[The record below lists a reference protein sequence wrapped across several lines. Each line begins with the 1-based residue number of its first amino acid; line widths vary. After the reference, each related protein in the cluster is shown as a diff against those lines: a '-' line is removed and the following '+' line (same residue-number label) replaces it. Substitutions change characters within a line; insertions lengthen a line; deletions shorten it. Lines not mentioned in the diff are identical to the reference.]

1 MACNGLCKFRENIM
15 KIYLLP
21 ILIVSVLIGCSGSD
35 KHEVKEY
42 ESIFNSCLI
51 NRSIGVDMSI
61 DSLKTA
67 VESFCKDLAVNKL
80 KDTNLRL
87 GKLENALVLSRETNN
102 ELQEDLEKALIN
114 QSTVSQDTYRWRLVT
129 SWPKN
134 YPGLGMAPERIS
146 DLVEEM
152 SNGQMKITVYGAG
165 EQVPAFGVFDAVSSG
180 SHQMGHSGGYFW
192 KGKVPAA
199 QFFTSVPF
207 GLTADEIN
215 AWVNRGGGLEL
226 WREIYEPF
234 NIYPIPA
241 GNTGTQMFG
250 WFNKEINSLED
261 IKGLKM
267 RIPGIG
273 GEVLKEAGGIPVTL
287 PGGELFTALQT
298 GVIDATEWVGPYN
311 DLTFGFHQAA
321 KYYYYPGWHE
331 PGPMLELLINIDA
344 WNSLPKH
351 LQVIIETAAKA
362 VNQDMLDEYLAR
374 NNKALTELIEVHGVE
389 LRKLPDDVIEEF
401 RLISEKI
408 LDDLAKE
415 DKVIGRVYESYSEF
429 RKNVSAY
436 HEISEDA
443 FIEARNK

>member
-1 MACNGLCKFRENIM
+1 MAGYVLCKIRKNM
-15 KIYLLP
+15 KMNKYISLAVLVLL
-21 ILIVSVLIGCSGSD
+21 VGCG
-35 KHEVKEY
+35 
-42 ESIFNSCLI
+42 ESSNEG
-51 NRSIGVDMSI
+51 NAN
-61 DSLKTA
+61 DSL
-67 VESFCKDLAVNKL
+67 E
-80 KDTNLRL
+80 
-87 GKLENALVLSRETNN
+87 
-102 ELQEDLEKALIN
+102 QEQYN
-114 QSTVSQDTYRWRLVT
+114 WRLVT
-129 SWPKN
+129 AWPKN
-134 YPGLGMAPERIS
+134 YPGLGMAPERIA

-199 QFFTSVPF
+199 QFFTGVPF

-215 AWVNRGGGLEL
+215 AWTNRGGGLEL
-226 WREIYEPF
+226 WREVYEPF

-273 GEVLKEAGGIPVTL
+273 GEVLKRAGGIPVTL

-311 DLTFGFHQAA
+311 DLTFGFQQTA

-331 PGPMLELLINIDA
+331 PGSMLELLINKDA

-351 LQVIIETAAKA
+351 LQVIIETASKA
-362 VNQDMLDEYLAR
+362 VNQDILDEYTAR
-374 NNKALTELIEVHGVE
+374 NNKALRELVDVHGVE
-389 LRKLPDDVIEEF
+389 LRRLPDDVITEFKIIANDILEENAAEDETVNKVYQSYF
-401 RLISEKI
+401 KFKNEVSEYH
-408 LDDLAKE
+408 
-415 DKVIGRVYESYSEF
+415 KV
-429 RKNVSAY
+429 
-436 HEISEDA
+436 SEDA
-443 FIEARNK
+443 FVEARSN

>member
-1 MACNGLCKFRENIM
+1 MRNLTYI
-15 KIYLLP
+15 LT
-21 ILIVSVLIGCSGSD
+21 LIVLVGCSG
-35 KHEVKEY
+35 E
-42 ESIFNSCLI
+42 
-51 NRSIGVDMSI
+51 
-61 DSLKTA
+61 
-67 VESFCKDLAVNKL
+67 
-80 KDTNLRL
+80 
-87 GKLENALVLSRETNN
+87 
-102 ELQEDLEKALIN
+102 
-114 QSTVSQDTYRWRLVT
+114 QSTGLDEDVLKEKKYNWRLVT

-134 YPGLGMAPERIS
+134 YPGLGMAPERIA

-152 SNGQMKITVYGAG
+152 SNGQMTITVYGAE

-215 AWVNRGGGLEL
+215 AWVYRGGGLEL
-226 WREIYEPF
+226 WREIYQPF

-250 WFNKEINSLED
+250 WFNKEINSLAD

-331 PGPMLELLINIDA
+331 PGPVLELICNKSKF
-344 WNSLPKH
+344 NELPAD
-351 LQVIIETAAKA
+351 LQEIVRTAAYRLNRWMMA
-362 VNQDMLDEYLAR
+362 EFDFRNGEYLQKII
-374 NNKALTELIEVHGVE
+374 NETDVQLKAFPAEVMNGLQKATKVTINELAEKDQQT
-389 LRKLPDDVIEEF
+389 RKVYEHYSNF
-401 RLISEKI
+401 RKNIKGWMDISEKI
-408 LDDLAKE
+408 FYNQ
-415 DKVIGRVYESYSEF
+415 IG
-429 RKNVSAY
+429 
-436 HEISEDA
+436 
-443 FIEARNK
+443 

>member
-1 MACNGLCKFRENIM
+1 MAGYGLCKIRKDM
-15 KIYLLP
+15 KMNKYI
-21 ILIVSVLIGCSGSD
+21 S
-35 KHEVKEY
+35 
-42 ESIFNSCLI
+42 
-51 NRSIGVDMSI
+51 
-61 DSLKTA
+61 
-67 VESFCKDLAVNKL
+67 LAVL
-80 KDTNLRL
+80 L
-87 GKLENALVLSRETNN
+87 LV
-102 ELQEDLEKALIN
+102 AGCG
-114 QSTVSQDTYRWRLVT
+114 QSGIEGDANTSFEQKQYNWRLVT
-129 SWPKN
+129 AWPKN
-134 YPGLGMAPERIS
+134 YPGLGMAPERIA

-199 QFFTSVPF
+199 QFFTGVPF

-215 AWVNRGGGLEL
+215 AWTNRGGGLEL

-273 GEVLKEAGGIPVTL
+273 GEVLKRAGGIPVTL

-311 DLTFGFHQAA
+311 DLTFGFQQTA

-331 PGPMLELLINIDA
+331 PGSMLELLINKDA
-344 WNSLPKH
+344 WDSLPKH
-351 LQVIIETAAKA
+351 LQVIIETASKA
-362 VNQDMLDEYLAR
+362 VNQDILDEYTAR
-374 NNKALTELIEVHGVE
+374 NNKALRELVDVHGVE
-389 LRKLPDDVIEEF
+389 LRRLPDDVIAEFKIIANEILEENA
-401 RLISEKI
+401 SE
-408 LDDLAKE
+408 DE
-415 DKVIGRVYESYSEF
+415 TVNKVYQSYLKFKNEVSE
-429 RKNVSAY
+429 Y
-436 HEISEDA
+436 HKVSEDA
-443 FIEARNK
+443 FVEARNN

>member
-1 MACNGLCKFRENIM
+1 MKKFLTLFIILGITSCTNENTDSET
-15 KIYLLP
+15 
-21 ILIVSVLIGCSGSD
+21 V
-35 KHEVKEY
+35 
-42 ESIFNSCLI
+42 
-51 NRSIGVDMSI
+51 SI
-61 DSLKTA
+61 DKDKTY
-67 VESFCKDLAVNKL
+67 N
-80 KDTNLRL
+80 
-87 GKLENALVLSRETNN
+87 
-102 ELQEDLEKALIN
+102 
-114 QSTVSQDTYRWRLVT
+114 WRLVT

-134 YPGLGMAPERIS
+134 YPGLGMGPERIA

-152 SNGQMKITVYGAG
+152 SDGQMTITVYGAE

-261 IKGLKM
+261 VKGLKM

-331 PGPMLELLINIDA
+331 PGPMLELIINLDE

-351 LQVIIETAAKA
+351 LQVIIETATKA
-362 VNQDMLDEYLAR
+362 VNQDMLDEYLAKI
-374 NNKALTELIEVHGVE
+374 NQALTELVEVHGVE
-389 LRKLPDDVIEEF
+389 LRRLPDDVIEEF
-401 RLISEKI
+401 KMISDQILEELAQEDETIEKVYNSYKSF
-408 LDDLAKE
+408 KE
-415 DKVIGRVYESYSEF
+415 DVSE
-429 RKNVSAY
+429 Y
-436 HEISEDA
+436 HKISEDA

>member
-1 MACNGLCKFRENIM
+1 MVSCGICKSKKTIM
-15 KIYLLP
+15 KKFIFLP
-21 ILIVSVLIGCSGSD
+21 LIIFIAGCSD
-35 KHEVKEY
+35 Q
-42 ESIFNSCLI
+42 
-51 NRSIGVDMSI
+51 SI
-61 DSLKTA
+61 DSEDELIDKDKTY
-67 VESFCKDLAVNKL
+67 N
-80 KDTNLRL
+80 
-87 GKLENALVLSRETNN
+87 
-102 ELQEDLEKALIN
+102 
-114 QSTVSQDTYRWRLVT
+114 WRLVT

-134 YPGLGMAPERIS
+134 YPGLGMAPERIA

-152 SNGQMKITVYGAG
+152 SDGQMKITVYGAE

-226 WREIYEPF
+226 WREIYAPF

-351 LQVIIETAAKA
+351 LQVIIETASKA
-362 VNQDMLDEYLAR
+362 VNQDMLDEYLAK
-374 NNKALTELIEVHGVE
+374 NNQALTELVDVHGVE

-401 RLISEKI
+401 RTISDQI
-408 LDDLAKE
+408 LEELAQE
-415 DKVIGRVYESYSEF
+415 DETIAKVYNSYKSFKQDVSE
-429 RKNVSAY
+429 Y
-436 HEISEDA
+436 HKISEDA

>member
-1 MACNGLCKFRENIM
+1 MVSYGLRKFRETMM
-15 KIYLLP
+15 KK
-21 ILIVSVLIGCSGSD
+21 ILTFVLLIGLISSCSGEQESSNSAD
-35 KHEVKEY
+35 AEY
-42 ESIFNSCLI
+42 
-51 NRSIGVDMSI
+51 
-61 DSLKTA
+61 KTY
-67 VESFCKDLAVNKL
+67 K
-80 KDTNLRL
+80 
-87 GKLENALVLSRETNN
+87 
-102 ELQEDLEKALIN
+102 
-114 QSTVSQDTYRWRLVT
+114 WRLVT

-134 YPGLGMAPERIS
+134 YPGLGMAPEKIA

-152 SNGQMKITVYGAG
+152 SNGQMQITVYGAG

-261 IKGLKM
+261 VKGLKM

-331 PGPMLELLINIDA
+331 PGPMLELLINMDA

-351 LQVIIETAAKA
+351 LQVIIETATKA
-362 VNQDMLDEYLAR
+362 VNQDTLDEYLAR
-374 NNKALTELIEVHGVE
+374 NNQALTELVEVHGVE

-401 RLISEKI
+401 RAISNEI
-408 LDDLAKE
+408 LSDLAEE
-415 DKVIGRVYESYSEF
+415 DEVIGKVYDSYIEF
-429 RKNVSAY
+429 KNNVTEY
-436 HEISEDA
+436 HKISEDS

>member
-1 MACNGLCKFRENIM
+1 VASYGLCKFRETMM
-15 KIYLLP
+15 KK
-21 ILIVSVLIGCSGSD
+21 ILTFVFLIGIISGCSGGQESLSSANT
-35 KHEVKEY
+35 EEY
-42 ESIFNSCLI
+42 
-51 NRSIGVDMSI
+51 
-61 DSLKTA
+61 KTY
-67 VESFCKDLAVNKL
+67 K
-80 KDTNLRL
+80 
-87 GKLENALVLSRETNN
+87 
-102 ELQEDLEKALIN
+102 
-114 QSTVSQDTYRWRLVT
+114 WRLVT

-134 YPGLGMAPERIS
+134 YPGLGMAPERIA

-152 SNGQMKITVYGAG
+152 SNGQMQITVYGAG

-331 PGPMLELLINIDA
+331 PGPMLELLINMDA

-351 LQVIIETAAKA
+351 LQVIIETATKA
-362 VNQDMLDEYLAR
+362 VNQDTLDEYLAR
-374 NNKALTELIEVHGVE
+374 NNQALTELIEVHGVE

-401 RLISEKI
+401 RAISNEI
-408 LDDLAKE
+408 LRDLAKE
-415 DKVIGRVYESYSEF
+415 DEVIGKVYDSYIEF
-429 RKNVSAY
+429 KNNVAEY
-436 HEISEDA
+436 HKISEDS

>member
-1 MACNGLCKFRENIM
+1 MVGNGICKFRKNIM
-15 KIYLLP
+15 KIFIHIFA
-21 ILIVSVLIGCSGSD
+21 ILILVSCSNEQATSIEQTIEKD
-35 KHEVKEY
+35 KKY
-42 ESIFNSCLI
+42 N
-51 NRSIGVDMSI
+51 
-61 DSLKTA
+61 
-67 VESFCKDLAVNKL
+67 
-80 KDTNLRL
+80 
-87 GKLENALVLSRETNN
+87 
-102 ELQEDLEKALIN
+102 
-114 QSTVSQDTYRWRLVT
+114 WRLVT

-134 YPGLGMAPERIS
+134 YPGLGMAPERIA

-152 SNGQMKITVYGAG
+152 SDGQMKITVYGAE

-226 WREIYEPF
+226 WREIYAPF

-331 PGPMLELLINIDA
+331 PGPMLELLINKDA
-344 WNSLPKH
+344 WESLPKH
-351 LQVIIETAAKA
+351 LQVIIETASKA
-362 VNQDMLDEYLAR
+362 VNQDMLDEYLAK
-374 NNKALTELIEVHGVE
+374 NNQALTELVEVHGVE

-401 RLISEKI
+401 RKISNRI
-408 LDDLAKE
+408 LDDLASE
-415 DKVIGRVYESYSEF
+415 DETIAKVYSSYLKF
-429 RKNVSAY
+429 KNDVSAY

>member
-1 MACNGLCKFRENIM
+1 MKKFLTLFI
-15 KIYLLP
+15 
-21 ILIVSVLIGCSGSD
+21 ILGITSCTN
-35 KHEVKEY
+35 ETT
-42 ESIFNSCLI
+42 ES
-51 NRSIGVDMSI
+51 
-61 DSLKTA
+61 
-67 VESFCKDLAVNKL
+67 E
-80 KDTNLRL
+80 
-87 GKLENALVLSRETNN
+87 
-102 ELQEDLEKALIN
+102 
-114 QSTVSQDTYRWRLVT
+114 TVSTDKDKTYNWRLVT

-134 YPGLGMAPERIS
+134 YPGLGMAPERIA

-152 SNGQMKITVYGAG
+152 SDGQMTITVYGAE

-261 IKGLKM
+261 VKGLKM

-331 PGPMLELLINIDA
+331 PGPMLELIINLDE

-351 LQVIIETAAKA
+351 LQVIIETATKA
-362 VNQDMLDEYLAR
+362 VNQDMLDEYLAK
-374 NNKALTELIEVHGVE
+374 NNQALTELVEVHGVE
-389 LRKLPDDVIEEF
+389 LRRLPDDVIEEF
-401 RLISEKI
+401 RMISDQI
-408 LDDLAKE
+408 LEELAQE
-415 DKVIGRVYESYSEF
+415 DETIAKVYNSYKSFKQDVSE
-429 RKNVSAY
+429 Y
-436 HEISEDA
+436 HKISEDA

>member
-1 MACNGLCKFRENIM
+1 MVGNGLCKFRKNIM
-15 KIYLLP
+15 KIFVHIFA
-21 ILIVSVLIGCSGSD
+21 ILILVTCSN
-35 KHEVKEY
+35 EQVT
-42 ESIFNSCLI
+42 SIEQN
-51 NRSIGVDMSI
+51 
-61 DSLKTA
+61 
-67 VESFCKDLAVNKL
+67 
-80 KDTNLRL
+80 
-87 GKLENALVLSRETNN
+87 
-102 ELQEDLEKALIN
+102 LEKDKKYN
-114 QSTVSQDTYRWRLVT
+114 WRLVT

-134 YPGLGMAPERIS
+134 YPGLGMAPERIA

-152 SNGQMKITVYGAG
+152 SDGQMKITVYGAE

-226 WREIYEPF
+226 WREIYAPF

-331 PGPMLELLINIDA
+331 PGPMLELLVNKDA
-344 WNSLPKH
+344 WDSLPRH
-351 LQVIIETAAKA
+351 LQVIIETASKA
-362 VNQDMLDEYLAR
+362 VNQDMLDEYLAK
-374 NNKALTELIEVHGVE
+374 NNQALTELVEVHGVE
-389 LRKLPDDVIEEF
+389 LRKLPDDVIT
-401 RLISEKI
+401 
-408 LDDLAKE
+408 
-415 DKVIGRVYESYSEF
+415 EF
-429 RKNVSAY
+429 RKISDRILNDLAEEDETIAKVYSSYTKFKNDVSAY

>member
-1 MACNGLCKFRENIM
+1 MAGNGLCKPREIVM
-15 KIYLLP
+15 RYLIYLS
-21 ILIVSVLIGCSGSD
+21 ILI
-35 KHEVKEY
+35 
-42 ESIFNSCLI
+42 F
-51 NRSIGVDMSI
+51 
-61 DSLKTA
+61 
-67 VESFCKDLAVNKL
+67 
-80 KDTNLRL
+80 
-87 GKLENALVLSRETNN
+87 
-102 ELQEDLEKALIN
+102 
-114 QSTVSQDTYRWRLVT
+114 TVSCSNASSTSEVIKPSKEEKYNWRLVT

-134 YPGLGMAPERIS
+134 YPGLGMAPERIA

-152 SNGQMKITVYGAG
+152 SDGQMTITVYGAE

-226 WREIYEPF
+226 WREIYAPF

-344 WNSLPKH
+344 WNSLPNH
-351 LQVIIETAAKA
+351 LQVIIETATKA
-362 VNQDMLDEYLAR
+362 VNQDMLDEYLAK
-374 NNKALTELIEVHGVE
+374 NNQALTELIEVHGVE
-389 LRKLPDDVIEEF
+389 LRELPDDVIEEF
-401 RLISEKI
+401 RKISNKI

-415 DKVIGRVYESYSEF
+415 DEVISKVYDSYLKF
-429 RKNVSAY
+429 KNNVSAY
-436 HEISEDA
+436 HQISEDA
-443 FIEARNK
+443 FVESRNK

>member
-1 MACNGLCKFRENIM
+1 MASYGLCKFRETMM
-15 KIYLLP
+15 KK
-21 ILIVSVLIGCSGSD
+21 ILTFVFLIGIISGCSGGQESLSSANT
-35 KHEVKEY
+35 EEY
-42 ESIFNSCLI
+42 
-51 NRSIGVDMSI
+51 
-61 DSLKTA
+61 KTY
-67 VESFCKDLAVNKL
+67 K
-80 KDTNLRL
+80 
-87 GKLENALVLSRETNN
+87 
-102 ELQEDLEKALIN
+102 
-114 QSTVSQDTYRWRLVT
+114 WRLVT

-134 YPGLGMAPERIS
+134 YPGLGMAPERIA

-152 SNGQMKITVYGAG
+152 SNGQMQITVYGAG

-331 PGPMLELLINIDA
+331 PGPMLELLINMDA

-351 LQVIIETAAKA
+351 LQVIIETATKA
-362 VNQDMLDEYLAR
+362 VNQDTLDEYLAR
-374 NNKALTELIEVHGVE
+374 NNQALTELIEAHGVE

-401 RLISEKI
+401 RAISNEI
-408 LDDLAKE
+408 LSELAEE
-415 DKVIGRVYESYSEF
+415 DEVIGKVYDSYIEF
-429 RKNVSAY
+429 KNNVTEY
-436 HEISEDA
+436 HKISEDS

>member
-1 MACNGLCKFRENIM
+1 MASNGLCKSREIVM
-15 KIYLLP
+15 RYLIYLS
-21 ILIVSVLIGCSGSD
+21 ILIFVVSCSDTSSTSEEI
-35 KHEVKEY
+35 KPSKE
-42 ESIFNSCLI
+42 
-51 NRSIGVDMSI
+51 
-61 DSLKTA
+61 
-67 VESFCKDLAVNKL
+67 
-80 KDTNLRL
+80 
-87 GKLENALVLSRETNN
+87 
-102 ELQEDLEKALIN
+102 EKYN
-114 QSTVSQDTYRWRLVT
+114 WRLVT

-134 YPGLGMAPERIS
+134 YPGLGMAPERIA

-152 SNGQMKITVYGAG
+152 SDGQMTITVYGAE

-226 WREIYEPF
+226 WREIYAPF

-344 WNSLPKH
+344 WNSLPNH
-351 LQVIIETAAKA
+351 LQVIIDTATKA
-362 VNQDMLDEYLAR
+362 VNQDMLDEYLAK
-374 NNKALTELIEVHGVE
+374 NNQALTELIEVHGVE

-401 RLISEKI
+401 RKISNKI

-415 DKVIGRVYESYSEF
+415 DEVISKVYDSYLKF
-429 RKNVSAY
+429 KNDVSAY
-436 HEISEDA
+436 HQISEDA
-443 FIEARNK
+443 FVESRNK

>member
-1 MACNGLCKFRENIM
+1 MASNGLCKSREIVM
-15 KIYLLP
+15 RYLIYLS
-21 ILIVSVLIGCSGSD
+21 ILIFIVSCSDASNNS
-35 KHEVKEY
+35 EVIKSAKE
-42 ESIFNSCLI
+42 
-51 NRSIGVDMSI
+51 
-61 DSLKTA
+61 
-67 VESFCKDLAVNKL
+67 
-80 KDTNLRL
+80 
-87 GKLENALVLSRETNN
+87 
-102 ELQEDLEKALIN
+102 EKYN
-114 QSTVSQDTYRWRLVT
+114 WRLVT

-134 YPGLGMAPERIS
+134 YPGLGMAPERIA

-152 SNGQMKITVYGAG
+152 SDGQMKITVYGAE

-344 WNSLPKH
+344 WNSLPNH
-351 LQVIIETAAKA
+351 LQVIIDTATKA
-362 VNQDMLDEYLAR
+362 VNQDMLDEYLAK
-374 NNKALTELIEVHGVE
+374 NNQALTELIEVHGVE

-401 RLISEKI
+401 RKISNKI

-415 DKVIGRVYESYSEF
+415 DEVISKVYDSYLKF
-429 RKNVSAY
+429 KNDVSAY
-436 HEISEDA
+436 HQISEDA
-443 FIEARNK
+443 FVESRNK

>member
-1 MACNGLCKFRENIM
+1 MASYGLCKFRETMM
-15 KIYLLP
+15 KK
-21 ILIVSVLIGCSGSD
+21 ILTFIFLIGIITGCSGRQESSNSANT
-35 KHEVKEY
+35 KEY
-42 ESIFNSCLI
+42 
-51 NRSIGVDMSI
+51 
-61 DSLKTA
+61 KTY
-67 VESFCKDLAVNKL
+67 K
-80 KDTNLRL
+80 
-87 GKLENALVLSRETNN
+87 
-102 ELQEDLEKALIN
+102 
-114 QSTVSQDTYRWRLVT
+114 WRLVT

-134 YPGLGMAPERIS
+134 YPGLGMAPERIA

-152 SNGQMKITVYGAG
+152 SDGQMQITVYGAG

-261 IKGLKM
+261 VKGLKM

-331 PGPMLELLINIDA
+331 PGPMLELLINMDA

-351 LQVIIETAAKA
+351 LQVIIEIATKA
-362 VNQDMLDEYLAR
+362 VNQDTLDEYLAR
-374 NNKALTELIEVHGVE
+374 NNQALTELIEVHGVE

-401 RLISEKI
+401 RAISNEI
-408 LDDLAKE
+408 LSELAEE
-415 DKVIGRVYESYSEF
+415 DEVIGKVYDSYIEF
-429 RKNVSAY
+429 KNNVTEY
-436 HEISEDA
+436 HKISEDS

>member
-1 MACNGLCKFRENIM
+1 MVSYGLRKFRETMM
-15 KIYLLP
+15 KKILTFVLL
-21 ILIVSVLIGCSGSD
+21 IGLISGCSGEQESSNSAD
-35 KHEVKEY
+35 AEY
-42 ESIFNSCLI
+42 
-51 NRSIGVDMSI
+51 
-61 DSLKTA
+61 KTY
-67 VESFCKDLAVNKL
+67 K
-80 KDTNLRL
+80 
-87 GKLENALVLSRETNN
+87 
-102 ELQEDLEKALIN
+102 
-114 QSTVSQDTYRWRLVT
+114 WRLVT

-134 YPGLGMAPERIS
+134 YPGLGMAPEKIA

-152 SNGQMKITVYGAG
+152 SNGQMQITVYGAG

-261 IKGLKM
+261 VKGLKM

-331 PGPMLELLINIDA
+331 PGPMLELLINMDA

-351 LQVIIETAAKA
+351 LQVIIETATKA
-362 VNQDMLDEYLAR
+362 VNQDTLDEYLAR
-374 NNKALTELIEVHGVE
+374 NNQALTELVEVHGVE

-401 RLISEKI
+401 RAISNEI
-408 LDDLAKE
+408 LSDLAEE
-415 DKVIGRVYESYSEF
+415 DEVIGKVYDSYIEF
-429 RKNVSAY
+429 KNNVTEY
-436 HEISEDA
+436 HKISEDS

>member
-1 MACNGLCKFRENIM
+1 VVSYGLRKFRETMM
-15 KIYLLP
+15 KKILTFVLL
-21 ILIVSVLIGCSGSD
+21 IGLISGCSGEQESSNSAD
-35 KHEVKEY
+35 AEY
-42 ESIFNSCLI
+42 
-51 NRSIGVDMSI
+51 
-61 DSLKTA
+61 KTY
-67 VESFCKDLAVNKL
+67 K
-80 KDTNLRL
+80 
-87 GKLENALVLSRETNN
+87 
-102 ELQEDLEKALIN
+102 
-114 QSTVSQDTYRWRLVT
+114 WRLVT

-134 YPGLGMAPERIS
+134 YPGLGMAPEKIAN
-146 DLVEEM
+146 LVEEM
-152 SNGQMKITVYGAG
+152 SNGQMQITVYGAG

-261 IKGLKM
+261 VKGLKM

-331 PGPMLELLINIDA
+331 PGPMLELLINMDA

-351 LQVIIETAAKA
+351 LQVIIETATKA
-362 VNQDMLDEYLAR
+362 VNQDTLDEYLAR
-374 NNKALTELIEVHGVE
+374 NNQALTELVEVHGVE

-401 RLISEKI
+401 RAISNEI
-408 LDDLAKE
+408 LSDLAEE
-415 DKVIGRVYESYSEF
+415 DEVIAKVYDSYIEF
-429 RKNVSAY
+429 KNNVTEY
-436 HEISEDA
+436 HKISEDS

>member
-1 MACNGLCKFRENIM
+1 MAGYGLCKIRKNM
-15 KIYLLP
+15 KMNKYISLAVLVLL
-21 ILIVSVLIGCSGSD
+21 VGCG
-35 KHEVKEY
+35 
-42 ESIFNSCLI
+42 ESSNEGNS
-51 NRSIGVDMSI
+51 N
-61 DSLKTA
+61 DSLEQKQY
-67 VESFCKDLAVNKL
+67 N
-80 KDTNLRL
+80 
-87 GKLENALVLSRETNN
+87 
-102 ELQEDLEKALIN
+102 
-114 QSTVSQDTYRWRLVT
+114 WRLVT
-129 SWPKN
+129 AWPKN
-134 YPGLGMAPERIS
+134 YPGLGMAPERIA

-199 QFFTSVPF
+199 QFFTGVPF

-215 AWVNRGGGLEL
+215 AWTNRGGGLEL

-273 GEVLKEAGGIPVTL
+273 GEVLKRAGGIPVTL

-311 DLTFGFHQAA
+311 DLTFGFQQTA

-331 PGPMLELLINIDA
+331 PGSMLELLINKDA
-344 WNSLPKH
+344 WDTLPKH
-351 LQVIIETAAKA
+351 LQVIIETASKA
-362 VNQDMLDEYLAR
+362 VNQDILDEYTAR
-374 NNKALTELIEVHGVE
+374 NNKALRELVDVHGVE
-389 LRKLPDDVIEEF
+389 LRRLPDDVIAEFKIIANEILEENA
-401 RLISEKI
+401 SE
-408 LDDLAKE
+408 DE
-415 DKVIGRVYESYSEF
+415 TVNKVYQSYLKFKNEVSE
-429 RKNVSAY
+429 Y
-436 HEISEDA
+436 HKVSEDA
-443 FIEARNK
+443 FVEARNN

>member
-1 MACNGLCKFRENIM
+1 MKKFLTLFI
-15 KIYLLP
+15 
-21 ILIVSVLIGCSGSD
+21 ILGITSCTNETIDSEIVSID
-35 KHEVKEY
+35 K
-42 ESIFNSCLI
+42 
-51 NRSIGVDMSI
+51 D
-61 DSLKTA
+61 KTY
-67 VESFCKDLAVNKL
+67 N
-80 KDTNLRL
+80 
-87 GKLENALVLSRETNN
+87 
-102 ELQEDLEKALIN
+102 
-114 QSTVSQDTYRWRLVT
+114 WRLVT

-134 YPGLGMAPERIS
+134 YPGLGMAPERIA

-152 SNGQMKITVYGAG
+152 SDGQMTITVYGAE

-261 IKGLKM
+261 VKGLKM

-331 PGPMLELLINIDA
+331 PGPMLELIINLDE

-351 LQVIIETAAKA
+351 LQIIIETATKA
-362 VNQDMLDEYLAR
+362 VNQDMLDEYLAK
-374 NNKALTELIEVHGVE
+374 NNQALTELVEVHGVE
-389 LRKLPDDVIEEF
+389 LRRLPDDVIEEF
-401 RLISEKI
+401 RTISDQI
-408 LDDLAKE
+408 LEELAQE
-415 DKVIGRVYESYSEF
+415 DESIAKVYNSYKSFKQDVSE
-429 RKNVSAY
+429 Y
-436 HEISEDA
+436 HKISEDA

>member
-1 MACNGLCKFRENIM
+1 MASYGLCKIRKNM
-15 KIYLLP
+15 KINKYISLVVLV
-21 ILIVSVLIGCSGSD
+21 LLIGCGESGIED
-35 KHEVKEY
+35 DV
-42 ESIFNSCLI
+42 NS
-51 NRSIGVDMSI
+51 
-61 DSLKTA
+61 SLEQKQY
-67 VESFCKDLAVNKL
+67 N
-80 KDTNLRL
+80 
-87 GKLENALVLSRETNN
+87 
-102 ELQEDLEKALIN
+102 
-114 QSTVSQDTYRWRLVT
+114 WRLVT
-129 SWPKN
+129 AWPKN
-134 YPGLGMAPERIS
+134 YPGLGMAPERIA

-199 QFFTSVPF
+199 QFFTGVPF

-215 AWVNRGGGLEL
+215 AWTNRGGGLEL

-273 GEVLKEAGGIPVTL
+273 GEVLKRAGGIPVTL

-311 DLTFGFHQAA
+311 DLTFGFQQTA

-331 PGPMLELLINIDA
+331 PGSMLELLINKDA
-344 WNSLPKH
+344 WDSLPRH
-351 LQVIIETAAKA
+351 LQVIIETASKA
-362 VNQDMLDEYLAR
+362 VNQDILDEYTAR
-374 NNKALTELIEVHGVE
+374 NNTALRELVDVHGVE
-389 LRKLPDDVIEEF
+389 LRRLPDDVIAEFKIIANEILEENA
-401 RLISEKI
+401 SEDETVK
-408 LDDLAKE
+408 
-415 DKVIGRVYESYSEF
+415 KVYQSYLKF
-429 RKNVSAY
+429 KNEVSAY
-436 HEISEDA
+436 HKVSEDA
-443 FIEARNK
+443 FVEARNN

>member
-1 MACNGLCKFRENIM
+1 MVSYGLCKFRETMM
-15 KIYLLP
+15 KK
-21 ILIVSVLIGCSGSD
+21 ILTFVFLIGLISGCSGEQESSNSAD
-35 KHEVKEY
+35 AEY
-42 ESIFNSCLI
+42 
-51 NRSIGVDMSI
+51 
-61 DSLKTA
+61 KTY
-67 VESFCKDLAVNKL
+67 K
-80 KDTNLRL
+80 
-87 GKLENALVLSRETNN
+87 
-102 ELQEDLEKALIN
+102 
-114 QSTVSQDTYRWRLVT
+114 WRLVT

-134 YPGLGMAPERIS
+134 YPGLGMAPERIAN
-146 DLVEEM
+146 LVEEM
-152 SNGQMKITVYGAG
+152 SNGQMQITVYGAG

-234 NIYPIPA
+234 DIYPIPA

-261 IKGLKM
+261 VKGLKM

-351 LQVIIETAAKA
+351 LQVIIEIATKA
-362 VNQDMLDEYLAR
+362 VNQDTLDEYLAR
-374 NNKALTELIEVHGVE
+374 NNQALTELIEVHGVE

-401 RLISEKI
+401 RAISNEI
-408 LDDLAKE
+408 LSELAEE
-415 DKVIGRVYESYSEF
+415 DEVIGKVYDSYIEF
-429 RKNVSAY
+429 KNNVTEY
-436 HEISEDA
+436 HKISEDS

>member
-1 MACNGLCKFRENIM
+1 MVGNGLRKSRKTIM
-15 KIYLLP
+15 KKIT
-21 ILIVSVLIGCSGSD
+21 LIFSVIFLVGCSGQSENID
-35 KHEVKEY
+35 
-42 ESIFNSCLI
+42 SQ
-51 NRSIGVDMSI
+51 SI
-61 DSLKTA
+61 DK
-67 VESFCKDLAVNKL
+67 N
-80 KDTNLRL
+80 
-87 GKLENALVLSRETNN
+87 ETFN
-102 ELQEDLEKALIN
+102 
-114 QSTVSQDTYRWRLVT
+114 WRLVT

-134 YPGLGMAPERIS
+134 YPGLGMAPERIA

-152 SNGQMKITVYGAG
+152 SDGQMKITVYGAE

-226 WREIYEPF
+226 WREIYAPF

-261 IKGLKM
+261 VKGLKM

-344 WNSLPKH
+344 WNSLPNH
-351 LQVIIETAAKA
+351 LKVIIETATKA
-362 VNQDMLDEYLAR
+362 VNQDMLDEYLAK
-374 NNKALTELIEVHGVE
+374 NNQALTELVEVHGVE

-401 RLISEKI
+401 REISNKI

-415 DKVIGRVYESYSEF
+415 DESIAKVYESYLNF
-429 RKNVSAY
+429 KNNVSAY
-436 HEISEDA
+436 HKISEDA
-443 FIEARNK
+443 FVESRNK

>member
-1 MACNGLCKFRENIM
+1 MKKFLTLFI
-15 KIYLLP
+15 
-21 ILIVSVLIGCSGSD
+21 ILGIT
-35 KHEVKEY
+35 
-42 ESIFNSCLI
+42 SCT
-51 NRSIGVDMSI
+51 NETT
-61 DSLKTA
+61 DS
-67 VESFCKDLAVNKL
+67 E
-80 KDTNLRL
+80 
-87 GKLENALVLSRETNN
+87 
-102 ELQEDLEKALIN
+102 
-114 QSTVSQDTYRWRLVT
+114 TVSTDKDKTYNWRLVT

-134 YPGLGMAPERIS
+134 YPGLGMAPERIA

-152 SNGQMKITVYGAG
+152 SDGQMTITVYGAE

-261 IKGLKM
+261 VKGLKM

-331 PGPMLELLINIDA
+331 PGPMLELIINLDE

-351 LQVIIETAAKA
+351 LQVIIETATKA
-362 VNQDMLDEYLAR
+362 VNQDMLDEYLAK
-374 NNKALTELIEVHGVE
+374 NNQALTELVEVHGVE
-389 LRKLPDDVIEEF
+389 LRRLPDDVIEEF
-401 RLISEKI
+401 RTISDQI
-408 LDDLAKE
+408 LEELAQEDETIAKVYNSYKSFKE
-415 DKVIGRVYESYSEF
+415 DVSE
-429 RKNVSAY
+429 Y
-436 HEISEDA
+436 HKISEDA

>member
-1 MACNGLCKFRENIM
+1 MKKFLTLFI
-15 KIYLLP
+15 
-21 ILIVSVLIGCSGSD
+21 ILGITSCTNETTDSEIVSID
-35 KHEVKEY
+35 K
-42 ESIFNSCLI
+42 
-51 NRSIGVDMSI
+51 D
-61 DSLKTA
+61 KTY
-67 VESFCKDLAVNKL
+67 N
-80 KDTNLRL
+80 
-87 GKLENALVLSRETNN
+87 
-102 ELQEDLEKALIN
+102 
-114 QSTVSQDTYRWRLVT
+114 WRLVT

-134 YPGLGMAPERIS
+134 YPGLGMAPERIA

-152 SNGQMKITVYGAG
+152 SDGQMTITVYGAE

-261 IKGLKM
+261 VKGLKM

-331 PGPMLELLINIDA
+331 PGPMLELIINLDE

-351 LQVIIETAAKA
+351 LQVIIETATKA
-362 VNQDMLDEYLAR
+362 VNQDMLDEYLAK
-374 NNKALTELIEVHGVE
+374 NNQALTELVEVHGVE
-389 LRKLPDDVIEEF
+389 LRRLPDDVIEEF
-401 RLISEKI
+401 RMISDQI
-408 LDDLAKE
+408 LEELAQE
-415 DKVIGRVYESYSEF
+415 DETIAKVYNSYKSFKQDVSE
-429 RKNVSAY
+429 Y
-436 HEISEDA
+436 HKISEDA

>member
-1 MACNGLCKFRENIM
+1 M
-15 KIYLLP
+15 KMNKYISLAVLVLL
-21 ILIVSVLIGCSGSD
+21 VGCG
-35 KHEVKEY
+35 
-42 ESIFNSCLI
+42 ESSNEGNS
-51 NRSIGVDMSI
+51 N
-61 DSLKTA
+61 DSL
-67 VESFCKDLAVNKL
+67 E
-80 KDTNLRL
+80 
-87 GKLENALVLSRETNN
+87 
-102 ELQEDLEKALIN
+102 QEQYN
-114 QSTVSQDTYRWRLVT
+114 WRLVT
-129 SWPKN
+129 AWPKN
-134 YPGLGMAPERIS
+134 YPGLGMAPERIA

-199 QFFTSVPF
+199 QFFTGVPF

-215 AWVNRGGGLEL
+215 AWTNRGGGLEL

-273 GEVLKEAGGIPVTL
+273 GEVLKRAGGIPVTL

-311 DLTFGFHQAA
+311 DLTFGFQQTA

-331 PGPMLELLINIDA
+331 PGSMLELLINKDA
-344 WNSLPKH
+344 WESLPKH
-351 LQVIIETAAKA
+351 LQVIIETASKA
-362 VNQDMLDEYLAR
+362 VNQDILDEYTAR
-374 NNKALTELIEVHGVE
+374 NNKALRELVDVHGVE
-389 LRKLPDDVIEEF
+389 LRRLPDDVIAEFKIIANEILEENA
-401 RLISEKI
+401 SE
-408 LDDLAKE
+408 DE
-415 DKVIGRVYESYSEF
+415 TVNKVYQSYLKF
-429 RKNVSAY
+429 KNEVSAY
-436 HEISEDA
+436 HKVSEDA
-443 FIEARNK
+443 FVEARNN

>member
-1 MACNGLCKFRENIM
+1 MVSYGLRKFRETMM
-15 KIYLLP
+15 KKILTFVLL
-21 ILIVSVLIGCSGSD
+21 IGLISGCSGEQESSNSAD
-35 KHEVKEY
+35 AEY
-42 ESIFNSCLI
+42 
-51 NRSIGVDMSI
+51 
-61 DSLKTA
+61 KTY
-67 VESFCKDLAVNKL
+67 K
-80 KDTNLRL
+80 
-87 GKLENALVLSRETNN
+87 
-102 ELQEDLEKALIN
+102 
-114 QSTVSQDTYRWRLVT
+114 WRLVT

-134 YPGLGMAPERIS
+134 YPGLGMAPEKIAN
-146 DLVEEM
+146 LVEEM
-152 SNGQMKITVYGAG
+152 SNGQMQITVYGAG

-261 IKGLKM
+261 VKGLKM

-331 PGPMLELLINIDA
+331 PGPMLELLINMDA

-351 LQVIIETAAKA
+351 LQVIIETATKA
-362 VNQDMLDEYLAR
+362 VNQDTLDEYLAR
-374 NNKALTELIEVHGVE
+374 NNQALTELVEVHGVE

-401 RLISEKI
+401 RAISNEI
-408 LDDLAKE
+408 LGDLAEE
-415 DKVIGRVYESYSEF
+415 DEVIGKVYDSYIEF
-429 RKNVSAY
+429 KNNVTEY
-436 HEISEDA
+436 HKISEDS